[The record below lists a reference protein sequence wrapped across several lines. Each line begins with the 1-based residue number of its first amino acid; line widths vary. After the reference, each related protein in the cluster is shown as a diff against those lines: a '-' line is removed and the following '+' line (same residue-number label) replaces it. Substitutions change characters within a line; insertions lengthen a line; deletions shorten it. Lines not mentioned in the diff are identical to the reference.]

1 MTAKSTKPIDIL
13 PLITVWLQVESCP
26 PPGMVAARC
35 AQAEIAPTISDA
47 NICIPILLCVP
58 DPDYQ
63 LEVANFGN
71 LTASA
76 KVEQMGNIGRYLS
89 ERSNPQRGFS
99 SHRHQA

>member
-1 MTAKSTKPIDIL
+1 
-13 PLITVWLQVESCP
+13 
-26 PPGMVAARC
+26 MVAAKC

-89 ERSNPQRGFS
+89 ERSTLASTS
-99 SHRHQA
+99 SITCTDAFLADCAE